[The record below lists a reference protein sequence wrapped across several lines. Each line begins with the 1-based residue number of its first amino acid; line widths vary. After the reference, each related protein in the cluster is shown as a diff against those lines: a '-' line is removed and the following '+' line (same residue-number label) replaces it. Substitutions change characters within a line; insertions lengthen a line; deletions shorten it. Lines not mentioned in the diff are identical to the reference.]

1 MIWLRRA
8 LTIPSGLLFFLL
20 LLATLVLLQVN
31 DTFLNPDYYP
41 EELRKASIYEFVL
54 GDLLTSALD
63 EARALDAGKVS
74 EELDEN
80 PLVTSGLST
89 EEIVSSVN
97 RAIPPEWVQGQVEA
111 ALDEVTPYLVGEK
124 DSFTVT
130 VRAGAQVATMVDE
143 VQGRACCG
151 RRTPTTCC
159 STGWWSLRS
168 RGSWRSRTC
177 RWESSYPPTG

>member
-54 GDLLTSALD
+54 VDLLTSALD

-97 RAIPPEWVQGQVEA
+97 RAIPPEWVQG
-111 ALDEVTPYLVGEK
+111 
-124 DSFTVT
+124 
-130 VRAGAQVATMVDE
+130 
-143 VQGRACCG
+143 
-151 RRTPTTCC
+151 
-159 STGWWSLRS
+159 
-168 RGSWRSRTC
+168 
-177 RWESSYPPTG
+177 